1 VTDPSRIAHDKTNFF
16 KKKKKTFC
24 NRGSLLK
31 LQRGNFKNILKKKEK
46 SKRRT
51 LVKENRYRRRHSWL
65 VSLIAQRVPERRL
78 QTKKNLQLQQPGA
91 LGGTSDATRR
101 QCI

>member
-1 VTDPSRIAHDKTNFF
+1 
-16 KKKKKTFC
+16 
-24 NRGSLLK
+24 LK

-78 QTKKNLQLQQPGA
+78 QTEKISNSSSQAHLAVRATPH
-91 LGGTSDATRR
+91 DANVFSKD
-101 QCI
+101 

>member
-31 LQRGNFKNILKKKEK
+31 LQRGNFKNILKKKK
-46 SKRRT
+46 K
-51 LVKENRYRRRHSWL
+51 VKEELW
-65 VSLIAQRVPERRL
+65 
-78 QTKKNLQLQQPGA
+78 
-91 LGGTSDATRR
+91 
-101 QCI
+101 